1 MSGAIVLLSVI
12 LLLNVILLL
21 INTYRVS
28 ELYKFSRKST
38 SLIDLSEFDALDPV
52 TKEMYRDTFVKRI
65 IPKLHK
71 VFGEYISE
79 RSIGLYYS
87 KHKNTP
93 ELNVMLNILS
103 RIVQKYIHTEISS
116 LLPPFFDNAFYNV
129 LHDKKT
135 TYVNELLKTSF
146 PDSM

>member
-1 MSGAIVLLSVI
+1 MSVAIVLLSVI

-28 ELYKFSRKST
+28 ELYKFARKST
-38 SLIDLSEFDALDPV
+38 SLIDLSEFDAIDPV
-52 TKEMYRDTFVKRI
+52 VKEMYRDTFGKRI
-65 IPKLHK
+65 FPKLQK
-71 VFGEYISE
+71 IFGEYISE
-79 RSIGLYYS
+79 KSIGLYYS